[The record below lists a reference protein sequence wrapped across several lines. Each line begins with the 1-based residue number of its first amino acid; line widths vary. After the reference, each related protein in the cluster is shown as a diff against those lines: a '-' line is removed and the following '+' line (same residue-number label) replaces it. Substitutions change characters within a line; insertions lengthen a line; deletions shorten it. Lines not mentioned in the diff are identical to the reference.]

1 MIIWP
6 AEKGMK
12 NKIITLLLLAF
23 AIISCDKQ
31 YVEKPDQLIREKK
44 MIDMLVDIQ
53 LAEATY
59 IHMRNDSI
67 VRKSSSVNFYH
78 SVLEK
83 YNVPDSVFE
92 KSFVYYASDTK
103 KFEKMY
109 REVVNRLSEMEQEYS
124 GRKNEELELGNPAK
138 APK

>member
-1 MIIWP
+1 MR
-6 AEKGMK
+6 
-12 NKIITLLLLAF
+12 NKIISLLLLTF
-23 AIISCDKQ
+23 AIIACDKQ

-53 LAEATY
+53 LAEATF

-103 KFEKMY
+103 RFEKMY

-124 GRKNEELELGNPAK
+124 GRKNEELELGNPVK